1 MPSIGLDYPRLLNLD
16 DDTLEDLK
24 IRLDDILSRH
34 YAERGTFDDDLLRF
48 QKAYWAE
55 PSTEIKKFPF
65 EGAANI
71 IIPLTAIAVEATHAA
86 VMQRLFSQ
94 TQQVSATPLSNTWS
108 EAKDD
113 IERYLNWELEEPRID
128 FRGQLE
134 SSILEIEK
142 LGTGCAKMGFQKI
155 QKWAVQEIN
164 GEEVEFP
171 VTVKRGAT
179 VEPVPISRF
188 LMPFSNLDIQTAEWC
203 GQQVE
208 MNPYEVKIHEDSGL
222 FDEGTSDALDAWV
235 TQISDNSSDAY
246 KRQQEILENRQPFL
260 PSRLMFEE
268 IWIPFDV
275 DKTGRMKEI
284 VVWYHREARHVA
296 AIRYNWNHKL
306 RRPFEKGVYF
316 KIEHRWTGIGIAK
329 MNDAFQ
335 LEVTTQHRQ
344 RLDNA
349 SLANMRGFKVSRLAG
364 VRPDEPIFPGKIW
377 FMDDISQLESVQLG
391 EIYPSAYNNEN
402 MVVMYSQQR
411 TGVNDITLGMPNVGT
426 PGTAT
431 DALTRVQESQKR
443 FDYTYRN
450 ITNFADRC
458 LQGLALNIWQFG
470 ASDLRYFAEVDGG
483 PLVEQILNLPGDS
496 ITSGLVMKISNAS
509 DRENRILDR
518 QNWLQITQMLTQYY
532 TQIMLL
538 IQQGGD
544 QEMIKIVSAKAIIAA
559 TEAMKQI
566 LESFDIRNI
575 DRIILEDL
583 SKKLSKL
590 GNSNGNQPNAGRS
603 SIPAGDQR
611 FITA

>member
-1 MPSIGLDYPRLLNLD
+1 MASIGLDYPRLLNLD
-16 DDTLEDLK
+16 TDTEENLK
-24 IRLDDILSRH
+24 IRLDDILNRH

-55 PSTEIKKFPF
+55 PSTEVKSFPF

-71 IIPLTAIAVEATHAA
+71 IIPLTAIALEAVHAA

-94 TQQVSATPLSNTWS
+94 TQQVSATPLSNTYS

-113 IERYLNWELEEPRID
+113 IERFMNWELEEPRID

-142 LGTGCAKMGFQKI
+142 LGTGCARMGFQKI

-164 GEEVEFP
+164 GEEIEFP

-188 LMPFSNLDIQTAEWC
+188 LMPFSNLDIQTSEWC

-208 MNPYEVKIHEDSGL
+208 MNPYEVQIHEDSGL
-222 FDEGTSDALDAWV
+222 FDEGTIEALEAWITQVSDR
-235 TQISDNSSDAY
+235 SSDRY
-246 KRQQEILENRQPFL
+246 ERQQEELEGRQPHL
-260 PSRLMFEE
+260 PSRLIFEE

-275 DKTGRMKEI
+275 DKTSRMKEI
-284 VVWYHREARHVA
+284 VVWYHREARYIA
-296 AIRYNWNHKL
+296 AVRYNWNHKL

-316 KIEHRWTGIGIAK
+316 KVEHRWTGIGIAK

-377 FMDDISQLESVQLG
+377 FMDDVSQLESVQLG

-402 MVVMYSQQR
+402 MAVMYSQQR

-431 DALTRVQESQKR
+431 DALARVQESQKR
-443 FDYTYRN
+443 FDYSYRN

-458 LQGLALNIWQFG
+458 LQGIALNIWQFG

-483 PLVEQILNLPGDS
+483 PLVEQVLNLPGDS
-496 ITSGLVMKISNAS
+496 ITSGLIMKISNAS

-532 TQIMLL
+532 TQILLL

-544 QEMIKIVSAKAIIAA
+544 QEMIKLVSSKAIIAA

-583 SKKLSKL
+583 SKQLSQA
-590 GNSNGNQPNAGRS
+590 GNPNGNQPNAVRPPFAPGN
-603 SIPAGDQR
+603 QR
-611 FITA
+611 LITT